1 MSRTLRRINQYRRK
15 NKNLIAANKIKPE
28 KWCISNTEAQA
39 ALNAKGYNVKQIKKI
54 YCLKY
59 QVCISY
65 WDTKGNICSSFFSY
79 RIFIRW
85 QKEVEN
91 LIYGCQI
98 LKEWQKLNYL
108 LKHEFAYYQY
118 PSEMEAEL
126 QTALENRLSVLT
138 NTAPQA
144 V

>member
-1 MSRTLRRINQYRRK
+1 MSRQLRRINQYRRK

-39 ALNAKGYNVKQIKKI
+39 SLNAQGYKVKQIKKI
-54 YCLKY
+54 YCLKH
-59 QVCISY
+59 QVCISF

-79 RIFIRW
+79 RIFLRW

-91 LIYGCQI
+91 LISTCQMI
-98 LKEWQKLNYL
+98 KEWQRLNYL
-108 LKHEFAYYQY
+108 LKYEFAYYQY
-118 PSEMEAEL
+118 ASEMEEEL
-126 QTALENRLSVLT
+126 QAALENRLKVLT
-138 NTAPQA
+138 TTAPQA